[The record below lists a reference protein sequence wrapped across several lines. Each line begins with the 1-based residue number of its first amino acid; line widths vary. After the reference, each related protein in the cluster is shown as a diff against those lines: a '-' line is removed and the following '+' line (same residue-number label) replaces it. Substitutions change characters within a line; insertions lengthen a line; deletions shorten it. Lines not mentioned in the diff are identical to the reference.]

1 MASML
6 LKLSPAQKRLWYRVP
21 PIFCEYSSANFYSQA
36 STNFWSAEYMAI
48 ILLMSATTN
57 AYIYIVKKGGGL
69 DWMGE
74 WMDTPYYV
82 V

>member
-1 MASML
+1 
-6 LKLSPAQKRLWYRVP
+6 
-21 PIFCEYSSANFYSQA
+21 
-36 STNFWSAEYMAI
+36 MAI

-57 AYIYIVKKGGGL
+57 AYIYMFKKGGGL